1 MKMIITICSFPHQL
15 TLHDQ
20 SRVYSVVAKKGIEDI
35 WWLHLVRDHLGPWTV
50 INGSVSRCKTGENAN
65 KTVCLK
71 GRASCWCPYP
81 QQR

>member
-1 MKMIITICSFPHQL
+1 MKMITICSFPYQL
-15 TLHDQ
+15 RAESTVWLQ
-20 SRVYSVVAKKGIEDI
+20 KKGIEDI
-35 WWLHLVRDHLGPWTV
+35 WWLHLVQDHLGPWTV